1 MAYGDVCKKA
11 NFIFVGKCFIVHT
24 INHINTGIVNVHLIT
39 IKAIWGIHLFP
50 GLSIGSIYISE
61 HFKRCYRLKKALF
74 YEVTNWFLTIKFI
87 FIYIRRL
94 IDQYFISSEV
104 ASYFLLHPLLIF

>member
-11 NFIFVGKCFIVHT
+11 NFIFVGKCFSVHT
-24 INHINTGIVNVHLIT
+24 IDHINTGIANVHLIT

-50 GLSIGSIYISE
+50 ELSIGSIYISE

-74 YEVTNWFLTIKFI
+74 YEVTNMK
-87 FIYIRRL
+87 
-94 IDQYFISSEV
+94 
-104 ASYFLLHPLLIF
+104 

>member
-11 NFIFVGKCFIVHT
+11 NFIFVGKCFIAHT
-24 INHINTGIVNVHLIT
+24 IDHINTGIVNVHLIT

-61 HFKRCYRLKKALF
+61 HFKRCYRLKKAMF
-74 YEVTNWFLTIKFI
+74 YDVTNMK
-87 FIYIRRL
+87 
-94 IDQYFISSEV
+94 Q
-104 ASYFLLHPLLIF
+104 P